1 MAHSPRYGAVPV
13 FFLVFFLV
21 LSSLLV
27 GCADDSTEPAPDSG
41 ATADTG
47 PAADGGS
54 DGGGD
59 GAVPDASP
67 PDATPA
73 DGSRPVASGHA
84 SFVPRGLTP
93 EAATR
98 LVILGDSIS
107 AGVGAS
113 GSAKVYHALLGL
125 NDDAAYP
132 VEAATDLESLTG
144 SPVEV
149 VDVAVSGAR
158 TRNLESQMTALRSSL
173 TLPASGHTVVVVTI
187 GGNDLSGAISGGDPT
202 GGVLTAAL
210 RNIRLMVQFFQNP
223 GNFPDGV
230 SIYVGNVYDP
240 SDGEAQIATCFFGL
254 SLPQLVAAMDVWRDE
269 YESLGAEMGF
279 AVVDMLGAF
288 HGHAHHHDNTM
299 NPYYDTADPT
309 PWFADCL
316 HPNDRGHHELRRIF
330 YEAMDFSYRAD

>member
-1 MAHSPRYGAVPV
+1 MAHSPRSGAVLV
-13 FFLVFFLV
+13 FSLVFFFLV
-21 LSSLLV
+21 SSLLG
-27 GCADDSTEPAPDSG
+27 GCSDDSTEPVLDSG
-41 ATADTG
+41 TASDTG
-47 PAADGGS
+47 PVA

-59 GAVPDASP
+59 GAVPDASA
-67 PDATPA
+67 PDATPP
-73 DGSRPVASGHA
+73 DGSRPVTLGHA
-84 SFVPRGLTP
+84 SFVPAGLTP

-132 VEAATDLESLTG
+132 AEAATDLESLTG

-187 GGNDLSGAISGGDPT
+187 GGNDLSGAITGGDPT

-210 RNIRLMVQFFQNP
+210 RNIRMMVEFFQNP

-230 SIYVGNVYDP
+230 SVYIGSVYDP

-254 SLPQLVAAMDVWRDE
+254 SLPELVAAMDVWRDE
-269 YESLGAEMGF
+269 YEALGAEMGF

-288 HGHAHHHDNTM
+288 HGHAHHYDNAM
-299 NPYYDTADPT
+299 NPYYDSADPT

-330 YEAMDFSYRAD
+330 YEAMDSSYSAD